1 MSTIIVTETMVLPT
15 GMAPSH
21 HSAHHFALFVR
32 WEDDLRSVAN
42 DQLGVVPQPE
52 QGGDGSQRGWVVT
65 TQFREER
72 LSVKGRKWGWPPR
85 RNLRHYWW
93 PDRESALVAALVEVD
108 LVKVNGR
115 TFSEWETR

>member
-1 MSTIIVTETMVLPT
+1 VSTIIVTETMVLPT

-32 WEDDLRSVAN
+32 W
-42 DQLGVVPQPE
+42 
-52 QGGDGSQRGWVVT
+52 SQRGWVVT